1 MPATVRNGPPTRSAR
16 STTASLASTNARQQQ
31 QASLAKRL
39 LFPNTPPG
47 ADVPPLFLSPA
58 CPPELHAEVYDLIA
72 LSLRAY
78 VNTWWTKI
86 TRYDKEFLPQLTKVL
101 VHVIRALEQ
110 RILSADLSTL
120 IFCDVPALITEHF
133 IDYRRAVSKVSTS
146 YATGGAHTVPQLF
159 HLFQPHLA
167 ISPEGNIDEEY
178 FRHALDLVLKICL
191 PPEDYAPDVER
202 YIIRE
207 VLLKLIVKDIIPRV
221 TQPWFIQQIVL
232 DSLGPPPEKEPP
244 HASSSISHGHFSQ
257 LSNLIVLLLSAIQ
270 SLSGTCLALIHAYK
284 QAISTIKLVN
294 ESIATKHPT
303 TANTASRSSRPA
315 QKCTIPIS
323 RTSSSSPVLSTT
335 LLQDTPEH
343 LSIPTVV
350 DAPHDFVRGPLVMFC
365 EIFRLHWRFSSAITF
380 NFLFLLCTCFRAF
393 INNLLSYVL
402 YNRVLSFPSILSLVR
417 LSKRTLFPNGYPG
430 PPPVDPTPEEQVMI
444 RRRLIRRVSGMLP
457 VPISA
462 ILLGSSPVVSL
473 EAIVDPLDD
482 HACNTH
488 LVVFLFDAV
497 LLTVF
502 PELAM
507 QGSSSKVVTENPST
521 LMDGLEGEEGD
532 VGSVA
537 EDLPSPAS
545 LVE

>member
-1 MPATVRNGPPTRSAR
+1 MPAATHSAR

-39 LFPNTPPG
+39 LFPNIPSG
-47 ADVPPLFLSPA
+47 ADLPPLFLSPA
-58 CPPELHAEVYDLIA
+58 CPSELHAEVYDLIA

-101 VHVIRALEQ
+101 VHVIRTLEQ

-120 IFCDVPALITEHF
+120 VFCDVPALVTEHF
-133 IDYRRAVSKVSTS
+133 IDYRHAASKVSTS
-146 YATGGAHTVPQLF
+146 YATGGAYTVPQLF

-167 ISPEGNIDEEY
+167 VSPEGNIDEEY

-207 VLLKLIVKDIIPRV
+207 VLLKLIVKDTIPRV
-221 TQPWFIQQIVL
+221 IRPWFIQQTVL
-232 DSLGPPPEKEPP
+232 DLLGPPPEKQPP
-244 HASSSISHGHFSQ
+244 HASSSNSHGHFSQ

-294 ESIATKHPT
+294 ESTATKHPT
-303 TANTASRSSRPA
+303 TASNASRPGVLSSKA
-315 QKCTIPIS
+315 QECTIPMS
-323 RTSSSSPVLSTT
+323 GTPSSSPVPSTT
-335 LLQDTPEH
+335 LLQDTLERPP
-343 LSIPTVV
+343 IPTAV
-350 DAPHDFVRGPLVMFC
+350 DPPNDFVRGPLVMFC
-365 EIFRLHWRFSSAITF
+365 EIFRLHWHFAGAIAF
-380 NFLFLLCTCFRAF
+380 NFLFMLCTCFRTF
-393 INNLLSYVL
+393 INNFLSYVL
-402 YNRVLSFPSILSLVR
+402 YNRILSFPSILSLVR

-430 PPPVDPTPEEQVMI
+430 PPPVDPTPEEQAMI
-444 RRRLIRRVSGMLP
+444 RRRLIRRVSEMLP

-462 ILLGSSPVVSL
+462 ILLGSSPVASL
-473 EAIVDPLDD
+473 EAIIDPLGD

-488 LVVFLFDAV
+488 LAVLLFDAM

-502 PELAM
+502 PELGI
-507 QGSSSKVVTENPST
+507 QGSSSKVATENPGI
-521 LMDGLEGEEGD
+521 LMDGLEDEEVD

-537 EDLPSPAS
+537 EDLPSPSS